1 MTLTS
6 IPRFELLFILPA
18 FGIPL
23 AVVQHPALLTGL
35 CVSTATAT
43 ATATTACGHRHYST
57 CVEPCKSTLL
67 GRRRRRTL
75 LVWLYALML
84 YSELHPIAS
93 HLEEVA
99 PTMVFLSLG
108 LVHVNL
114 VTWSIWHG
122 LPLEG
127 DSGPGL

>member
-6 IPRFELLFILPA
+6 ILRFELLFILPA

-23 AVVQHPALLTGL
+23 AVVQHPALLTGM
-35 CVSTATAT
+35 CVSTAAATAT
-43 ATATTACGHRHYST
+43 ATAATACGHRHYST

-99 PTMVFLSLG
+99 PTMVFLTLGTSL
-108 LVHVNL
+108 VCAV
-114 VTWSIWHG
+114 WSY
-122 LPLEG
+122 LNF
-127 DSGPGL
+127 